1 MPPYLSTNTKLRS
14 HRCLQ
19 KTSGRRAGARLPI
32 RYETNNMTSNMTPLE
47 AAMSPELNKTVGF
60 VLIPTACPT

>member
-1 MPPYLSTNTKLRS
+1 MPSYLSTNTKLRS

-32 RYETNNMTSNMTPLE
+32 RYETNK
-47 AAMSPELNKTVGF
+47 NKQYDLQYDSLGGRDE
-60 VLIPTACPT
+60 P